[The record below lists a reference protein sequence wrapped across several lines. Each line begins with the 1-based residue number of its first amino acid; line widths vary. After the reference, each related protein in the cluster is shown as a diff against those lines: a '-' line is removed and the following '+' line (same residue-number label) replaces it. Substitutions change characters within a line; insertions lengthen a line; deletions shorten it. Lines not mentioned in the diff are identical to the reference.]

1 MKKKLAKGL
10 ALAAVSVGMMAGNAA
25 AMPILDFAV
34 SAPTPGTLAYAGGST
49 PLIGSGIQ
57 VDSVVGLGTAL
68 NSYISFNVIG
78 GVLDFTTGA
87 STGDWEWGGGAESS
101 ITLVG
106 GIDINNDN
114 VADFSGTLLSGT
126 FGETQVTHHGH
137 SFHIAGGSFTDF
149 KLPAL
154 LDLYGMPKFMEDGST
169 PLSYDGNF
177 NISFIADYAG
187 DGAAFASARL
197 LSGDVINTASLGG
210 APPDIAPV
218 PEPATLLLFGSGLIG
233 LGGIA
238 SRRSNKKVV
247 KAN

>member
-68 NSYISFNVIG
+68 NNYISFNVIG

-126 FGETQVTHHGH
+126 FGETQVSYQGYTFQIVG
-137 SFHIAGGSFTDF
+137 ASFTDF

-154 LDLYGMPKFMEDGST
+154 LDLYGLPKFMEDGST
-169 PLSYDGNF
+169 PLSYDGNL
-177 NISFIADYAG
+177 NINFTGSYST
-187 DGAAFASARL
+187 DGAAFASETL
-197 LSGDVINTASLGG
+197 LSGDVTNTAASV
-210 APPDIAPV
+210 APV
-218 PEPATLLLFGSGLIG
+218 PEPATLLLFGTGLIG
-233 LGGIA
+233 LVAIPR
-238 SRRSNKKVV
+238 RRSNKKVA